1 MIRANGAA
9 TLQRRL
15 NHHLAEAATPC
26 GVGCGESL
34 CVPLLARCYIVEHG
48 QFIVKVTKDDGS
60 THDVSAIGPGGC
72 FGEMSLLY
80 SAKRTA
86 SVAAQGPSSVWAMHR
101 EVHTHIASR
110 SPSHP
115 SLSPLCPLAGVPA
128 DRRGG

>member
-1 MIRANGAA
+1 M
-9 TLQRRL
+9 
-15 NHHLAEAATPC
+15 AEAATPC

-101 EVHTHIASR
+101 EVHTHSFTLT
-110 SPSHP
+110 
-115 SLSPLCPLAGVPA
+115 LSPLPQPPLPP
-128 DRRGG
+128 RRCTSRSSRRLAASSCGSGAASCDV